1 MSLIARSAAELLR
14 DLTSRKL
21 SSLELTRAYLDQ
33 IQKCDTKIKAF
44 LLVDPDAAL
53 ARAKE
58 IDDRRAAGKP
68 VGKLGGLPVAIKD
81 VICTQGVNTTCASK
95 ILQNFVPPYDATVVK
110 TLKAADAVLIGKTN
124 MDEFAMGGST
134 ENSAYFKTA
143 NPWDTSRV
151 PGGSSGGSAACQ
163 AAVMAAVSVWAENRG
178 PASPPTAVFWVV
190 GG

>member
-1 MSLIARSAAELLR
+1 MSLITPSAADLLR
-14 DLTSRKL
+14 DLESRKI
-21 SSLELTRAYLDQ
+21 SSVELTRAYLDQ
-33 IQKCDTKIKAF
+33 IQQHDGKIKAF

-53 ARAKE
+53 VRAKE
-58 IDDRRAAGKP
+58 IDDRRAAGKA

-81 VICTQGVNTTCASK
+81 VICTQGVKTTCASK
-95 ILQNFVPPYDATVVK
+95 ILQNFIPPYDATVIK
-110 TLKAADAVLIGKTN
+110 KLKAADAVLIGKTN

-163 AAVMAAVSVWAENRG
+163 AAMMAALSLGTDTGGSIRQA
-178 PASPPTAVFWVV
+178 AAVC
-190 GG
+190 